1 VTTTIR
7 PPLASSA
14 PVAAPGPAVVGLA
27 LRQVR
32 RGTATV
38 AVVAAGM
45 SAVVVATYDS
55 VIAGAPG
62 GAQSL
67 AALAANP
74 AVRTLF
80 GEPVALDD
88 AGGFTVWRTGTVLA
102 VLIGTWA
109 ALAAVRVLRGAEEAG
124 HWDLLL
130 AGRMPLSAVTGR
142 HLAVLTAAVLVVGGG
157 VGAALLVTGTDPSG
171 ALTHGAALALT
182 GAFFVGVGGLAAQ
195 VLPSRSGAAGAAVA
209 VLLVGLLTRMVG
221 DGMAALGWLRW
232 TSPFGLTALARPY
245 DADRI
250 APLVVLA
257 CAALVLLATATV
269 LAGHRDLRGGVVAG
283 AGDRRSRTALLGSVT
298 GFAVRSAAR
307 PALGWAA
314 GIGAFYLLIGLISK
328 SMTTFLAENPQFA
341 EMAAAAGFEI
351 DAVQGYT
358 ATLFTLLAVPLG
370 GYTAT
375 RIAAV
380 ARAESA
386 RRLDLLLAAPVTRVR
401 LAGAE
406 TVVAAAGALVLTAVA
421 GLVTWAGTAAVG
433 VPLGPAALAGAA
445 NTLPVTALGLG
456 AAVLALGWAPR
467 LVVPIGMLPA
477 GGGFLLTVLADS
489 TGAPQWIAALSPFA
503 HLARVPAT
511 APDVPGAV
519 ALTAIALVLAGAG
532 LAGFRRRDIRT
543 G

>member
-1 VTTTIR
+1 
-7 PPLASSA
+7 
-14 PVAAPGPAVVGLA
+14 
-27 LRQVR
+27 
-32 RGTATV
+32 
-38 AVVAAGM
+38 
-45 SAVVVATYDS
+45 
-55 VIAGAPG
+55 
-62 GAQSL
+62 
-67 AALAANP
+67 
-74 AVRTLF
+74 
-80 GEPVALDD
+80 
-88 AGGFTVWRTGTVLA
+88 
-102 VLIGTWA
+102 
-109 ALAAVRVLRGAEEAG
+109 
-124 HWDLLL
+124 
-130 AGRMPLSAVTGR
+130 
-142 HLAVLTAAVLVVGGG
+142 
-157 VGAALLVTGTDPSG
+157 
-171 ALTHGAALALT
+171 
-182 GAFFVGVGGLAAQ
+182 
-195 VLPSRSGAAGAAVA
+195 
-209 VLLVGLLTRMVG
+209 
-221 DGMAALGWLRW
+221 
-232 TSPFGLTALARPY
+232 
-245 DADRI
+245 
-250 APLVVLA
+250 
-257 CAALVLLATATV
+257 
-269 LAGHRDLRGGVVAG
+269 VVAG

-477 GGGFLLTVLADS
+477 AGGFLLTVLADS